1 MLLVGKDETKV
12 DKLRSITAQW
22 EYKHQIDIFSSKG
35 IPFNKY
41 MYVPEIHPITQVGF
55 CEHEDEGHVLKIS
68 RETNSIFLQ
77 RIRYSLRQ
85 GGPRHIHLERF
96 EEALHDPAA
105 GLTYSALSGIRKQ
118 SVEDVERLFG
128 QTVIDWMKTKGH
140 YNEAEYLQY
149 VHNWRR
155 ACDERGLTDDQRSK
169 YNRELLAYILDDLM
183 PSIKTMVSEISAFFR
198 LTGMHCLSVH
208 IVKL

>member
-1 MLLVGKDETKV
+1 M
-12 DKLRSITAQW
+12 
-22 EYKHQIDIFSSKG
+22 
-35 IPFNKY
+35 
-41 MYVPEIHPITQVGF
+41 
-55 CEHEDEGHVLKIS
+55 
-68 RETNSIFLQ
+68 Q
-77 RIRYSLRQ
+77 RIGHSLRQ

-128 QTVIDWMKTKGH
+128 QTVIAWMKTKG
-140 YNEAEYLQY
+140 YQNEAEYLQY

-183 PSIKTMVSEISAFFR
+183 PWHKESTMVSEISAFFR